1 MDLYIME
8 RLIELQRTEQ
18 ELRLAQARV
27 LREAGV
33 AGGIAVR
40 RGLAVALIALATRL
54 APSTTALDE
63 RVAAIIGLRVTTR

>member
-1 MDLYIME
+1 MDLYCME
-8 RLIELQRTEQ
+8 RLIELQRAEQ

-33 AGGIAVR
+33 AGGAFLR
-40 RGLAVALIALATRL
+40 RRLAVALIALATRL
-54 APSTTALDE
+54 APATAALDE